1 MGNGRRPRTR
11 YGSGENVIAGMFMR
25 AGIYLVVV
33 ASGYAA
39 LLVCAFGFFY
49 TGQW

>member
-1 MGNGRRPRTR
+1 
-11 YGSGENVIAGMFMR
+11 MFMR

-39 LLVCAFGFFY
+39 LLTCAFAFLY